1 VILNSDVIIYDLT
14 QCDLKEAEFV
24 ISTLKV
30 HPFNDQKL
38 LICIS
43 DVMTWANTHPK
54 LKKEGDE
61 EEGDENPPEE
71 PDSEEEGAPEPAEGE
86 EKKNYTR
93 FSDKDFALRKPA
105 LEYEKVKSI
114 ETLCLAAGSVKP
126 NLKTYV
132 VCSGLLYG
140 EGEGILKHYFM

>member
-1 VILNSDVIIYDLT
+1 VSFFEEVLLNSDVIIYDLN

-24 ISTLKV
+24 ISTLKL
-30 HPFNDQKL
+30 HPFNEQKI

-43 DVMTWANTHPK
+43 NVMTWATTPPRE
-54 LKKEGDE
+54 KKEGEE

-71 PDSEEEGAPEPAEGE
+71 ADSEEEGAPEPAEGE
-86 EKKNYTR
+86 EKKVYTR
-93 FSDKDFALRKPA
+93 FSDKDYALRKPA
-105 LEYEKVKSI
+105 LAYEKIKSI

-140 EGEGILKHYFM
+140 